1 MSSSILLFVVSVCI
15 FKSVLLLVIAKEHKP
30 NYAVTFDKEKLKS
43 NAFLPVINGVDCD
56 MSTDRT
62 YCWVNCEQDQ
72 VGYSDHCCRC
82 VCRRGF
88 ALGTDRRSCIR
99 VSWTPWESW
108 TPCLSTEWGG
118 LETRSRRCRTK
129 HATDATGR
137 CVGAG
142 SQSRTCSRITK
153 TFIIRKNIRSL
164 TEEETFDILQALARF
179 KQDNSTNGYTNIIS
193 WHGWPYRCPWNK
205 KFPGH
210 KDGHCSWHTDLRFCA
225 WHRLITLQLEMGLNK
240 YLRNKTLGIPY
251 WDWTESDWDDIPFY
265 FRNITIHDPY
275 INQTYPNPFNPS
287 VMPGHKPINGIP
299 YPVHAQRGM
308 SISGLL
314 ASNYMLRGTI
324 RSLLA
329 NNYQFFDL
337 QLEQNPHNQI
347 HVCFCN
353 ETQIVNATSKKKR
366 CHYGMPT
373 TPYAAWDPAFLLH
386 HSQMDRLYAL
396 YRLLREKLG
405 IQDWTQERMFHGY
418 KMATQ
423 VSSTK
428 ESVENLRKDVYFK
441 FNMPLSPFCNVT
453 MNPNHVTGRKGTWTT
468 AGSYHFEQLFGYRYD
483 NFNLDRKP
491 WQVLLA
497 DMKLKFKRPNW
508 DEDSAPFVSLLKP
521 SLGLITNYTSYPVSG
536 TKVCVGKN
544 EQFLPQGQF

>member
-1 MSSSILLFVVSVCI
+1 M
-15 FKSVLLLVIAKEHKP
+15 

-43 NAFLPVINGVDCD
+43 NAFLPVVNGVDCD
-56 MSTDRT
+56 TSTDRT
-62 YCWVNCEQDQ
+62 YCWVKCEQDQ

-88 ALGTDRRSCIR
+88 VLGTDRRSCIR
-99 VSWTPWESW
+99 ASWTPWEPW

-153 TFIIRKNIRSL
+153 PFIIRKNIRSL
-164 TEEETFDILQALARF
+164 TEEETFDILQAMARF

-210 KDGHCSWHTDLRFCA
+210 KDGHCSWHSDLRFCA

-287 VMPGHKPINGIP
+287 VMPGHKPIPTIP
-299 YPVHAQRGM
+299 YPIHAQRGM

-329 NNYQFFDL
+329 NTYQFFDL
-337 QLEQNPHNQI
+337 QFEQNPHNQI

-353 ETQIVNATSKKKR
+353 ETQIVNTTSKKRR
-366 CHYGMPT
+366 CEYGMPT
-373 TPYAAWDPAFLLH
+373 TPYAAWDPAFLIH
-386 HSQMDRLYAL
+386 HSQIDRLYAL
-396 YRLLREKLG
+396 YRLLRERLG
-405 IQDWTQERMFHGY
+405 IQDWTQERMFNGY
-418 KMATQ
+418 KMVTY
-423 VSSTK
+423 SLNSTK
-428 ESVENLRKDVYFK
+428 ESLQNLRKDVYFK
-441 FNMPLSPFCNVT
+441 FNMPFSPFCNVT

-468 AGSYHFEQLFGYRYD
+468 AGSYHYEQVFGYRYD

-491 WQVLLA
+491 WQVLLE

-521 SLGLITNYTSYPVSG
+521 SLGVITNYTSYPVNG
-536 TKVCVGKN
+536 VKVCVGKN
-544 EQFLPQGQF
+544 EQFVPQGVLT

>member
-1 MSSSILLFVVSVCI
+1 M
-15 FKSVLLLVIAKEHKP
+15 

-43 NAFLPVINGVDCD
+43 NAFLPVVNGVDCD
-56 MSTDRT
+56 TSTDRT
-62 YCWVNCEQDQ
+62 YCWVKCEQDQ

-88 ALGTDRRSCIR
+88 VLGTDRRSCIR
-99 VSWTPWESW
+99 ASWTPWEPW

-153 TFIIRKNIRSL
+153 PFIIRKNIRSL
-164 TEEETFDILQALARF
+164 TEEETFDILQAMARF

-210 KDGHCSWHTDLRFCA
+210 KDGHCSWHSDLRFCA

-287 VMPGHKPINGIP
+287 VMPGHKPIPTIP
-299 YPVHAQRGM
+299 YPIHAQRGM

-329 NNYQFFDL
+329 NTYQFFDL
-337 QLEQNPHNQI
+337 QFEQNPHNQ
-347 HVCFCN
+347 
-353 ETQIVNATSKKKR
+353 A
-366 CHYGMPT
+366 
-373 TPYAAWDPAFLLH
+373 
-386 HSQMDRLYAL
+386 
-396 YRLLREKLG
+396 
-405 IQDWTQERMFHGY
+405 IQLN
-418 KMATQ
+418 
-423 VSSTK
+423 STK
-428 ESVENLRKDVYFK
+428 ESLQNLRKDVYFK
-441 FNMPLSPFCNVT
+441 FNMPFSPFCNVT

-468 AGSYHFEQLFGYRYD
+468 AGSYHYEQVFGYRYD

-491 WQVLLA
+491 WQVLLE

-521 SLGLITNYTSYPVSG
+521 SLGVITNYTSYPVNG
-536 TKVCVGKN
+536 VKVCVGKN
-544 EQFLPQGQF
+544 EQFVPQGVLT